1 MSKFFRICVF
11 GIGLLSQDN
20 LVTGQQSFPATCVK
34 ETILHNGV
42 IAPTSISM
50 SNRPEIE
57 NANYNNHVSEIQI
70 CSDGS
75 DNVLTS
81 MQVTLG
87 TTKMKRLG
95 QSDATNSRCRSLRI
109 HNKDF
114 LEQVRIYYQKESGGV
129 KGIRFLTGKGHTLF
143 NGYET
148 TTAMD

>member
-1 MSKFFRICVF
+1 
-11 GIGLLSQDN
+11 
-20 LVTGQQSFPATCVK
+20 
-34 ETILHNGV
+34 
-42 IAPTSISM
+42 
-50 SNRPEIE
+50 
-57 NANYNNHVSEIQI
+57 
-70 CSDGS
+70 
-75 DNVLTS
+75 
-81 MQVTLG
+81 
-87 TTKMKRLG
+87 MKRLG